1 MCCVC
6 LHGTVYRLQQAALE
20 VVSLNSLNTMIK
32 VESLEEDVLSRVC
45 WLVVKSKDIKIR
57 VNALVALSK
66 FLDRLPLKCI
76 MEKVS
81 LMSKI

>member
-1 MCCVC
+1 M
-6 LHGTVYRLQQAALE
+6 VYRLQQAALE
-20 VVSLNSLNTMIK
+20 VVSLNSFNTMIK